1 MMCSWSID
9 RDHWE
14 CSLTRFTGVP
24 VGHYVADARL
34 SCADATPSLAWPVMT
49 IDFRTRDDV
58 DVDAID
64 VADFFGA
71 QLPGLAAERSALA
84 VPGARELGVRPFTIE
99 TTAGT
104 WTLSVDDDSVRVDPG
119 GTGHAAVRLDADE
132 ITDIVHDRRTPMTLL
147 AAATLDMPSGN
158 INDFLDWWVVLRSL
172 LDARPVHT
180 AGDVT
185 FTDRDGGPLDL
196 QRSFRVDDDPAEL
209 AYYLGEAGYLHLTEV
224 FTPDEMTQ
232 VSADIDA
239 ALPRYH
245 NGDGRSWWATTADG
259 TERAVRL
266 QRFQEESL
274 ATATLLQD
282 DRLLR
287 LASLSGDGHVP
298 RDQGGNKIEALVKPI
313 GVVKGISDLP
323 WHKDCSLGRHSS
335 RCCSVTVGISVT
347 GADERSGQLGV
358 VAGSHR
364 ALVQPTFFRDSWG
377 LPAVP
382 LPTRAGDVTL
392 HCSCTMHMSH
402 APVERE
408 RRVMYTDFVL
418 PPRAGDDPA
427 PASAGVI
434 DRVRESAYKVVSQVP
449 SSARP

>member
-1 MMCSWSID
+1 
-9 RDHWE
+9 
-14 CSLTRFTGVP
+14 
-24 VGHYVADARL
+24 
-34 SCADATPSLAWPVMT
+34 MT

-58 DVDAID
+58 DLEAID
-64 VADFFGA
+64 VAEFFGS
-71 QLPGLAAERSALA
+71 QLPRLAAERSALA
-84 VPGARELGVRPFTIE
+84 VRGAQELGIRSLTIE

-104 WTLSVDDDSVRVDPG
+104 WTMSIEDDAVRVRSG
-119 GTGHAAVRLDADE
+119 GGGHAAVRLDPEE

-147 AAATLDMPSGN
+147 AAATLDMPTGT

-172 LDARPVHT
+172 LDGRPVHT
-180 AGDVT
+180 TGDVT

-196 QRSFRVDDDPAEL
+196 RRSFSVDDDPAEL

-224 FTPDEMTQ
+224 FTPDEMAQ
-232 VSADIDA
+232 ISADMDDA
-239 ALPRYH
+239 IPRYH
-245 NGDGRSWWATTADG
+245 DGDGRSWWVTTADG
-259 TERAVRL
+259 GKRVVRL

-274 ATATLLQD
+274 ATAALLQD

-287 LASLSGDGHVP
+287 LASLSEDGHVP
-298 RDQGGNKIEALVKPI
+298 REQGGNKIEALVKPI
-313 GVVKGISDLP
+313 GVVQGISDLP

-335 RCCSVTVGISVT
+335 RCCSMTVGISVT
-347 GADERSGQLGV
+347 GADQDSGQLAV

-364 ALVQPTFFRDSWG
+364 ALVQPAFFRSSWG

-382 LPTRAGDVTL
+382 LPTGTGDVTV
-392 HCSCTMHMSH
+392 HCSCTLHMSQ

-427 PASAGVI
+427 SRSAGVI
-434 DRVRESAYKVVSQVP
+434 EQVRERAYKVVSQAP
-449 SSARP
+449 SVARP

>member
-1 MMCSWSID
+1 M
-9 RDHWE
+9 
-14 CSLTRFTGVP
+14 
-24 VGHYVADARL
+24 A
-34 SCADATPSLAWPVMT
+34 
-49 IDFRTRDDV
+49 
-58 DVDAID
+58 
-64 VADFFGA
+64 
-71 QLPGLAAERSALA
+71 
-84 VPGARELGVRPFTIE
+84 
-99 TTAGT
+99 
-104 WTLSVDDDSVRVDPG
+104 VDDDAVRVRPG
-119 GTGHAAVRLDADE
+119 GGGYAAVRLDVDE

-147 AAATLDMPSGN
+147 AAATLDMPIGD

-172 LDARPVHT
+172 LDARAVHT

-196 QRSFRVDDDPAEL
+196 RRSFRVDDDPAEL

-224 FTPDEMTQ
+224 FTTDEMAQ
-232 VSADIDA
+232 VSADMDA

-245 NGDGRSWWATTADG
+245 DGDGRSWWATTADG
-259 TERAVRL
+259 EERAVRL

-274 ATATLLQD
+274 ATAALLED

-287 LASLSGDGHVP
+287 LASLTGDGHVP

-335 RCCSVTVGISVT
+335 RCCSLTVGISVT
-347 GADERSGQLGV
+347 GADQRTGQLGV

-364 ALVQPTFFRDSWG
+364 ALVQPAFFRDSWG

-382 LPTRAGDVTL
+382 LPTRAGDVTV
-392 HCSCTMHMSH
+392 HCSCTLHMSH
-402 APVERE
+402 APVAEE

-418 PPRAGDDPA
+418 PPRAGDDPS
-427 PASAGVI
+427 PSSAGVI
-434 DRVRESAYKVVSQVP
+434 DRVRERAYKVVSQVP
-449 SSARP
+449 SAVRP

>member
-1 MMCSWSID
+1 MS
-9 RDHWE
+9 
-14 CSLTRFTGVP
+14 
-24 VGHYVADARL
+24 
-34 SCADATPSLAWPVMT
+34 
-49 IDFRTRDDV
+49 IDFRTRNDV
-58 DVDAID
+58 DVETID

-71 QLPGLAAERSALA
+71 QLPRLAADGSALA
-84 VPGARELGVRPFTIE
+84 VPGARELGVLPFTIE
-99 TTAGT
+99 TTVGT
-104 WTLSVDDDSVRVDPG
+104 WTLSVDDDAVRVRPG
-119 GTGHAAVRLDADE
+119 GGGHAAVRLDVDE

-158 INDFLDWWVVLRSL
+158 INHFLDWWVVLRSL
-172 LDARPVHT
+172 LDARTVHT

-224 FTPDEMTQ
+224 FTTDEMAQ
-232 VSADIDA
+232 VSADMDA

-245 NGDGRSWWATTADG
+245 DGDGRSWWATTADG
-259 TERAVRL
+259 EERAVRL

-274 ATATLLQD
+274 ATAALLED

-287 LASLSGDGHVP
+287 LASVTGDGHVP

-335 RCCSVTVGISVT
+335 RCCSLTVGISVT
-347 GADERSGQLGV
+347 GADQRTGQLGV

-364 ALVQPTFFRDSWG
+364 ALVQPAFFRDSWG

-382 LPTRAGDVTL
+382 LPTRTGDVTV
-392 HCSCTMHMSH
+392 HCSCTLHMSH
-402 APVERE
+402 APVAQE

-418 PPRAGDDPA
+418 PPRAGDDPS
-427 PASAGVI
+427 PSSAGVI
-434 DRVRESAYKVVSQVP
+434 DRVRERAYKVVSQVP
-449 SSARP
+449 SAVRP

>member
-1 MMCSWSID
+1 MP
-9 RDHWE
+9 
-14 CSLTRFTGVP
+14 L
-24 VGHYVADARL
+24 L
-34 SCADATPSLAWPVMT
+34 SCTDATPSLAWLVMT
-49 IDFRTRDDV
+49 IDLRTRDDV
-58 DVDAID
+58 DVETID
-64 VADFFGA
+64 VADFFGT
-71 QLPGLAAERSALA
+71 QLPRLAAERSALA

-104 WTLSVDDDSVRVDPG
+104 WTLSLNDDAVRVHPG
-119 GTGHAAVRLDADE
+119 GGGPAAVRLDADE

-147 AAATLDMPSGN
+147 AAATLDMPSGD

-172 LDARPVHT
+172 LDVRAVHT
-180 AGDVT
+180 AGSVT

-224 FTPDEMTQ
+224 FTTDEMAQ

-239 ALPRYH
+239 ALPRYYD
-245 NGDGRSWWATTADG
+245 GDGRSWWATTADG
-259 TERAVRL
+259 EARAVRL

-274 ATATLLQD
+274 ATAALLQD

-335 RCCSVTVGISVT
+335 RCCSLTVGISVT
-347 GADERSGQLGV
+347 GADQRSGQLGV

-382 LPTRAGDVTL
+382 LPTRTGDVTV
-392 HCSCTMHMSH
+392 HCSCTLHMSH
-402 APVERE
+402 APVAQE

-427 PASAGVI
+427 PSSAGII
-434 DRVRESAYKVVSQVP
+434 DRVREGAYKVVSQVP
-449 SSARP
+449 SAVRP